1 MLHLRIRHQ
10 AQFRQRE
17 IRLRGDQLEGAE
29 QPVGDRVDVVIAQ
42 DSREILEFEPQSPV
56 CRRGNDREWIVRGI
70 LGVVDVENVHSGYV
84 GAGGESTAVDGIRLE
99 HSQRV
104 ERCSGPHS
112 RSDVRKPDMMVIG
125 QPRLFRLDANAQ
137 RRQGLSWIEA
147 NSDGDGVDEQTHHRL
162 DAGHLGWSAGDGSTE
177 DDVVAAEEFGE
188 HDSPGH
194 LDQGGCRQATGADE
208 STQKFRLTFSE
219 RCGRR
224 A

>member
-56 CRRGNDREWIVRGI
+56 CRRGDDREWIVRGI

-84 GAGGESTAVDGIRLE
+84 GTGGESTAVDGIRLE

-112 RSDVRKPDMMVIG
+112 RSDMRKPDMMVIG

-137 RRQGLSWIEA
+137 RRQGLSRIEA
-147 NSDGDGVDEQTHHRL
+147 NSDGG
-162 DAGHLGWSAGDGSTE
+162 
-177 DDVVAAEEFGE
+177 
-188 HDSPGH
+188 
-194 LDQGGCRQATGADE
+194 
-208 STQKFRLTFSE
+208 
-219 RCGRR
+219 RC
-224 A
+224 